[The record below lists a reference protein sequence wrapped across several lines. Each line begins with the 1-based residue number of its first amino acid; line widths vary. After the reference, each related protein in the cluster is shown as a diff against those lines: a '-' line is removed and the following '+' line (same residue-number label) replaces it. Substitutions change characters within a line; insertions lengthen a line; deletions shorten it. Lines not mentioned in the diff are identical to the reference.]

1 MTPRR
6 NIITLCIILALGVI
20 AGVFVYQPLW
30 SSLSDFRPWRLG
42 FDVAGGANLEYA
54 VDLSGVAEADA
65 ESVLQG
71 LQDLME
77 RRVNLFGVSEPRVYV
92 KRVGDESRLA
102 IELAGVHDVN
112 AAIKEIGE
120 TPLLDF
126 REVAL
131 GSSADGG
138 EPIYTQ
144 TLLNGRH
151 VKGASVSFDEFS
163 GAPVV
168 NFELTGEGGEL
179 FQELTKRNVGKPIAV
194 FLDNELIEAPVVREE
209 ITGGRAQISGSFT
222 LDEARTLVA
231 RFNAGALPAPITLVA
246 ENTVS
251 AVLGGEA
258 LRRILIA
265 GAAGLG
271 LVVLY
276 MVAYYRALGIWAS
289 AALLLYVV
297 FTLGIF
303 KLVPV
308 TLSLSTIAGFVLS
321 IGMAVDANVLVFE
334 RVKEELKKGMPRR
347 DAIEAGF
354 KRSWNSIRDANL
366 TTMFAA
372 VILFYVAT
380 NFVRGFALALLI
392 GVAMSMVSAVLI
404 TRTLL
409 RTTS

>member
-6 NIITLCIILALGVI
+6 NIITLCIILVLGVI

-30 SSLSDFRPWRLG
+30 NSLSNFRPWRLG

-71 LQDLME
+71 LQDLIE

-102 IELAGVHDVN
+102 VELAGVYDVN

-126 REVAL
+126 REVAP
-131 GSSADGG
+131 SIGG
-138 EPIYTQ
+138 DEPVYTP
-144 TLLNGRH
+144 TLLGGQH
-151 VKGASVSFDEFS
+151 VKGASVSFDGIS
-163 GAPVV
+163 GTPVV
-168 NFELTGEGGEL
+168 NFELTAEGGEL

-194 FLDNELIEAPVVREE
+194 FLDDELIEAPVVREE

-276 MVAYYRALGIWAS
+276 MVAYYRVLGIWAS

-334 RVKEELKKGMPRR
+334 RVKEELKRGMSRR
-347 DAIEAGF
+347 EAIEAGF
-354 KRSWNSIRDANL
+354 KRSWSSIRDANL
-366 TTMFAA
+366 TTIFAA
-372 VILFYVAT
+372 VILFYLAT

-392 GVAMSMVSAVLI
+392 GVSMSMVSAIFI
-404 TRTLL
+404 TRTFL
-409 RTTS
+409 RIRS